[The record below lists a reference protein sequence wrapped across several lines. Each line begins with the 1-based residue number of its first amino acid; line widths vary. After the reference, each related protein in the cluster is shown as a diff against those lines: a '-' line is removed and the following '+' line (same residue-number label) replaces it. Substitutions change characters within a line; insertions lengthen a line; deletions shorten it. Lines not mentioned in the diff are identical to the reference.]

1 MNKDTIK
8 QLDTREQCRL
18 KLPIFF
24 GSRDNFVHGLKEAI
38 ANAIDEISNN
48 FDSGDIEVTLKE
60 DLETIIIKDTG
71 RGIPIN
77 KKTDGVSNYKLLFET
92 LFAGSNYDNNQSGK
106 ITVGTNGCG
115 LTVLN
120 HTSTYFKVISAREGK
135 IYEVLY
141 KNGGEFQYFK
151 EIGET
156 DEHYSM
162 FEFVLDKSVYTKTT
176 YDAIEVKD
184 ICKYNSAVNNKVT
197 IKYKYDD
204 IEECFHFDSIEEYF
218 DEVAVNNTSKKFIGG
233 KFIYENEVEVDDG
246 IKVNEK
252 DEVEFV
258 LTTSSEPVQQTF
270 LNSNYL
276 PNGGAINEGI
286 INGVKLFANKYLKDK
301 KMLDKKLGVVTNGDI
316 EESIS
321 FVCSINSTN
330 VEYENQIKL
339 ATNKKLY
346 RTVAQTHIINTMEAM
361 AIEKPKEVEK
371 FIKHILEVQKFNNK
385 AQANRKALKKKLS
398 EKVDSLANRIEGLVD
413 CKNHGMN
420 SELFI
425 AEGKS
430 ALGSIVMARNAVNQ
444 ACIAIRGK
452 IANCLKMSYDDIFK
466 NETVTDIIKVLGC
479 GIETDKK
486 NKDIG
491 EFHLESIRYGK
502 IIIATDM
509 DADGYQI
516 ACLLLTMFYRLTPTL
531 IKNGM
536 IYIALTPLYEV
547 RMKDDT
553 NLYWY
558 SEEEKEKYLK
568 QNGYTEIEHIA
579 RAKGLGELDAETMAE
594 TGVNPETRNIIQVT
608 VEDVLKMEKQFR
620 IWMGTDVTDRK
631 EIIETK
637 LNEYITID

>member
-1 MNKDTIK
+1 MNKDAIK

-24 GSRDNFVHGLKEAI
+24 GSRDNYQHGLKEVI
-38 ANAIDEISNN
+38 ANALDEISNN
-48 FDSGDIEVTLKE
+48 FKLGNIDVFLSE
-60 DLETIIIKDTG
+60 DLKKIIVKDSG

-77 KKTDGVSNYKLLFET
+77 GVTDGKPNYELLFGT

-115 LTVLN
+115 TCVLN
-120 HTSTYFKVISAREGK
+120 HTSTLFKVTSAREGK
-135 IYEVLY
+135 VYEVLY
-141 KNGGEFQYFK
+141 TNGGEFQHFK
-151 EIGET
+151 EVGASN
-156 DEHYSM
+156 EHYSI
-162 FEFVLDKSVYTKTT
+162 FEFELDKTVYTKIV
-176 YDAIEVKD
+176 YDANEVKD
-184 ICKYNSAVNNKVT
+184 ICKYNSAVSNKVT
-197 IKYKYDD
+197 INFKHKD
-204 IEECFHFDSIEEYF
+204 IDVNFHFDNIEDYF
-218 DEVAVNNTSKKFIGG
+218 DNETLNHTSKKFIGE
-233 KFIYENEVEVDDG
+233 KFVYENEVEVDEG

-258 LTTSSEPVQQTF
+258 LTTSSKPVQQTF

-276 PNGGAINEGI
+276 PSGGAINEGV
-286 INGVKLFANKYLKDK
+286 INGVRNFVNKYIRDK
-301 KMLDKKLGVVTNGDI
+301 KLIDKKLGAVTVSDI

-321 FVCSINSTN
+321 FVCSVNSTN

-339 ATNKKLY
+339 ATNKRLY
-346 RTVAQTHIINTMEAM
+346 RTVTQTHVLNTMEAM

-371 FIKHILEVQKFNNK
+371 FVKHILEVQKFNNK

-398 EKVDSLANRIEGLVD
+398 EKVDGLGSRIEGLVD
-413 CKNHGMN
+413 CKKHGME
-420 SELFI
+420 SEIFI

-430 ALGSIVMARNAVNQ
+430 ALGSLVLARNAINQ

-452 IANCLKMSYDDIFK
+452 ITNCLKISLDDVLK
-466 NETVTDIIKVLGC
+466 SETVIDIIRALGC

-516 ACLLLTMFYRLTPTL
+516 ACLLLTMFYRLMPTL
-531 IKNGM
+531 IHKGM

-547 RMKDDT
+547 RMKDDS
-553 NLYWY
+553 NIYWY
-558 SEEEKEKYLK
+558 SEDEKDEYLRI
-568 QNGYTEIEHIA
+568 NGDADISHIA
-579 RAKGLGELDAETMAE
+579 RAKGLGELDALTMAE
-594 TGVNPETRNIIQVT
+594 TGVNPETRNIMQVK
-608 VEDVLKMEKQFR
+608 VEDVLKMEKQFQ
-620 IWMGTDVTDRK
+620 IWMGSDVNYRK
-631 EIIETK
+631 EIVEFELNKYIE
-637 LNEYITID
+637 E